1 MSLMDLK
8 ELNWLLQEKY
18 NLIDAVDQPHLWP
31 AEAAEDL
38 KRLSQ
43 GEPLA
48 YVIGFIPFLGSRIDL
63 RFRPL
68 VPRSE
73 TEYWVQ
79 VLLKQAAFKKKTIK
93 ALDLFTGSGC
103 IGLSLLRHWPEAR
116 VDFAD
121 NNLSCLEQVE
131 YNLALNKINSRR
143 ARLIHSDLFTGIQDK
158 YDLILANPP
167 YISSSRFEHLP
178 RSVRDYEPKEALIV
192 GEEGLALIRRFL
204 DQVSDYLNPWGQ
216 FWLEFDPAQKESIQ
230 PLISSSFQADFG
242 RDQYGLWRFV
252 VGHFNFD

>member
-1 MSLMDLK
+1 
-8 ELNWLLQEKY
+8 
-18 NLIDAVDQPHLWP
+18 
-31 AEAAEDL
+31 
-38 KRLSQ
+38 
-43 GEPLA
+43 
-48 YVIGFIPFLGSRIDL
+48 
-63 RFRPL
+63 

-79 VLLKQAAFKKKTIK
+79 VLLKQAAFKKKTVK
-93 ALDLFTGSGC
+93 VLDLFTGSGC

-143 ARLIHSDLFTGIQDK
+143 ARLIHSDIFAGIQNK
-158 YDLILANPP
+158 YDLIVANPP
-167 YISSSRFEHLP
+167 YISASRFEHLP
-178 RSVRDYEPKEALIV
+178 RSVRDYEPKEALIA

-230 PLISSSFQADFG
+230 PLISSSFQADFR

-252 VGHFNFD
+252 VGYFNFD

>member
-1 MSLMDLK
+1 MDLK

-103 IGLSLLRHWPEAR
+103 IGLSL
-116 VDFAD
+116 
-121 NNLSCLEQVE
+121 
-131 YNLALNKINSRR
+131 
-143 ARLIHSDLFTGIQDK
+143 
-158 YDLILANPP
+158 
-167 YISSSRFEHLP
+167 
-178 RSVRDYEPKEALIV
+178 
-192 GEEGLALIRRFL
+192 
-204 DQVSDYLNPWGQ
+204 
-216 FWLEFDPAQKESIQ
+216 
-230 PLISSSFQADFG
+230 
-242 RDQYGLWRFV
+242 
-252 VGHFNFD
+252 